1 MNNIINNLLL
11 TLITVALLYGVKI
24 LNARSKD
31 LTKNIKNERVKDAID
46 KTIKIINLAVQITNQ
61 EFVDDLKKID
71 GFTLDQQE
79 EAFNNTKVKIL
90 EMLDKETKEIL
101 EEEYKN
107 SDKFINDII
116 TAKVWE
122 NKDIRL
128 WLEETINIFLK
139 LRGEMISPFMF
150 L

>member
-1 MNNIINNLLL
+1 MQNIINNLLL
-11 TLITVALLYGVKI
+11 TLITLALLYGVKI
-24 LNARSKD
+24 LNSRSKD

-122 NKDIRL
+122 NKENKKKKDGV
-128 WLEETINIFLK
+128 TK
-139 LRGEMISPFMF
+139 
-150 L
+150 

>member
-1 MNNIINNLLL
+1 MQNIINNLLL
-11 TLITVALLYGVKI
+11 TLITLALLYGVKI

-122 NKDIRL
+122 NKENKKKKD
-128 WLEETINIFLK
+128 EVTE
-139 LRGEMISPFMF
+139 
-150 L
+150 

>member
-1 MNNIINNLLL
+1 MQNIINNLLL
-11 TLITVALLYGVKI
+11 TLITLALLYGVKI
-24 LNARSKD
+24 LNSRSKD
-31 LTKNIKNERVKDAID
+31 LTRGIKNERVKDAID

-122 NKDIRL
+122 NKENKKKKD
-128 WLEETINIFLK
+128 EVTK
-139 LRGEMISPFMF
+139 
-150 L
+150 

>member
-1 MNNIINNLLL
+1 MQNIINNLLL

-24 LNARSKD
+24 LNTRSKD

-122 NKDIRL
+122 NKENKKKKD
-128 WLEETINIFLK
+128 EVTK
-139 LRGEMISPFMF
+139 
-150 L
+150 

>member
-1 MNNIINNLLL
+1 MQNIINNLLL

-24 LNARSKD
+24 LNTRSKD

-71 GFTLDQQE
+71 GFTLDHQE

-107 SDKFINDII
+107 SDKFINEII

-122 NKDIRL
+122 NKGSKANKD
-128 WLEETINIFLK
+128 NK
-139 LRGEMISPFMF
+139 
-150 L
+150 

>member
-1 MNNIINNLLL
+1 MQNIINNLLL
-11 TLITVALLYGVKI
+11 TLITLALLYGVKI
-24 LNARSKD
+24 LNTRSKD
-31 LTKNIKNERVKDAID
+31 LTKNIKNQRVKDAID
-46 KTIKIINLAVQITNQ
+46 KTIDIINLAVQITNQ

-122 NKDIRL
+122 NKKEVEKD
-128 WLEETINIFLK
+128 EEDT
-139 LRGEMISPFMF
+139 EE
-150 L
+150 

>member
-1 MNNIINNLLL
+1 MQNIINNLLL

-24 LNARSKD
+24 LNTRSKD

-107 SDKFINDII
+107 SDKFINEII

-122 NKDIRL
+122 NKGSKTNKD
-128 WLEETINIFLK
+128 NK
-139 LRGEMISPFMF
+139 
-150 L
+150 

>member
-128 WLEETINIFLK
+128 
-139 LRGEMISPFMF
+139 
-150 L
+150 

>member
-1 MNNIINNLLL
+1 MQNIINNLLL

-24 LNARSKD
+24 LNTRSKD

-122 NKDIRL
+122 NKENKKKKDGV
-128 WLEETINIFLK
+128 TK
-139 LRGEMISPFMF
+139 
-150 L
+150 

>member
-1 MNNIINNLLL
+1 MQNIINNLLL

-107 SDKFINDII
+107 SDKFINEII

-122 NKDIRL
+122 NKGSKTNKD
-128 WLEETINIFLK
+128 NK
-139 LRGEMISPFMF
+139 
-150 L
+150 

>member
-1 MNNIINNLLL
+1 MQNIINNLLL

-24 LNARSKD
+24 LNTRSKD

-107 SDKFINDII
+107 SDKFINEII

-122 NKDIRL
+122 NKGSKANKD
-128 WLEETINIFLK
+128 NK
-139 LRGEMISPFMF
+139 
-150 L
+150 

>member
-1 MNNIINNLLL
+1 MQNIINNLLL

-24 LNARSKD
+24 LNTRSKD

-107 SDKFINDII
+107 SDKFINEII

-122 NKDIRL
+122 NKGNKANKD
-128 WLEETINIFLK
+128 NK
-139 LRGEMISPFMF
+139 
-150 L
+150 

>member
-1 MNNIINNLLL
+1 MQNIINNLLL
-11 TLITVALLYGVKI
+11 TLITLALLYGVKI

-122 NKDIRL
+122 NKENKKKKD
-128 WLEETINIFLK
+128 EVTK
-139 LRGEMISPFMF
+139 
-150 L
+150 

>member
-1 MNNIINNLLL
+1 MQNIINNLLL

-24 LNARSKD
+24 LNTKSKD

-61 EFVDDLKKID
+61 EFVDDLKKVD

-122 NKDIRL
+122 NKGNKANKD
-128 WLEETINIFLK
+128 NK
-139 LRGEMISPFMF
+139 
-150 L
+150 

>member
-1 MNNIINNLLL
+1 MQNIINNLLL

-24 LNARSKD
+24 LNTRSKD
-31 LTKNIKNERVKDAID
+31 FTKNIKNERVKDAID

-107 SDKFINDII
+107 SDKFINEII

-122 NKDIRL
+122 NKGSKANKD
-128 WLEETINIFLK
+128 NK
-139 LRGEMISPFMF
+139 
-150 L
+150 

>member
-1 MNNIINNLLL
+1 MQNIINNLLL

-24 LNARSKD
+24 LNTRSKD
-31 LTKNIKNERVKDAID
+31 LTKNIKNERVKDAIE

-101 EEEYKN
+101 DEEYKN

-122 NKDIRL
+122 NKGSKANKD
-128 WLEETINIFLK
+128 NK
-139 LRGEMISPFMF
+139 
-150 L
+150 

>member
-1 MNNIINNLLL
+1 MQNIINNLLL

-24 LNARSKD
+24 LNTRSKD

-61 EFVDDLKKID
+61 EFVDDLKKVD

-122 NKDIRL
+122 NKENKKKK
-128 WLEETINIFLK
+128 EEVTK
-139 LRGEMISPFMF
+139 
-150 L
+150 

>member
-1 MNNIINNLLL
+1 MQNIINNLLL

-24 LNARSKD
+24 LNTRSKD
-31 LTKNIKNERVKDAID
+31 LTKNIKNERVKDAIE

-101 EEEYKN
+101 DEECKN

-122 NKDIRL
+122 NKGSKANKD
-128 WLEETINIFLK
+128 NK
-139 LRGEMISPFMF
+139 
-150 L
+150 

>member
-1 MNNIINNLLL
+1 MQNIINNLLL
-11 TLITVALLYGVKI
+11 TLITLALLYGVKI

-61 EFVDDLKKID
+61 KFVDDLKNID

-122 NKDIRL
+122 NKENKKKKD
-128 WLEETINIFLK
+128 EVSK
-139 LRGEMISPFMF
+139 
-150 L
+150 

>member
-1 MNNIINNLLL
+1 MQNIINNLLL

-107 SDKFINDII
+107 SDKFINEII

-122 NKDIRL
+122 NKGSKTNKDD
-128 WLEETINIFLK
+128 K
-139 LRGEMISPFMF
+139 
-150 L
+150 

>member
-1 MNNIINNLLL
+1 MQNIINNLLL
-11 TLITVALLYGVKI
+11 TLITLALLYGVKI
-24 LNARSKD
+24 LNSRSKD

-122 NKDIRL
+122 NKENKKKKD
-128 WLEETINIFLK
+128 EVTK
-139 LRGEMISPFMF
+139 
-150 L
+150 